1 MKIEHARRDPCGP
14 QSYFVLRT
22 KCGPGDLELMS
33 AMFGGGEQ
41 KRMNES
47 CRYLIVNSAGSLLL
61 CEGASVTESVATLD
75 DMTTVYCSASMSYIN
90 IEM

>member
-33 AMFGGGEQ
+33 AMFGGGEK

-47 CRYLIVNSAGSLLL
+47 CRYLIVNSVGSLLV
-61 CEGASVTESVATLD
+61 CWGTNVAWSVATLD
-75 DMTTVYCSASMSYIN
+75 DMTTVCCSVSMSYIN